1 MYLWKYWRD
10 TRRGVFVYLGVLV
23 WVVFFLMY
31 SFHRANRLHYI
42 GGDPLILWAMT
53 VEITFSF
60 VYLCAIVMG
69 LVLGTSNVG
78 SDFAK
83 GTAEFLLT
91 RTRPRRHFI
100 WTGWLTGMAELL
112 GLMVFTGTVVI
123 TATSSIT
130 GPVWR
135 NVPSP
140 FRFHVDQDVV
150 DIPKMV
156 LAAVLMAALVFGL
169 TYFMGVLLK
178 SSQRGVIGSIG
189 IVVGYLGVNAILKVL
204 WGYSLPVLDFMDS
217 SAPAGAWHVTPQ
229 TAMLG
234 WALLSLAFPFAAQLV
249 FDRMDI

>member
-23 WVVFFLMY
+23 WVVLFWMY
-31 SFHRANRLHYI
+31 AMHRANRLHNI
-42 GGDPLILWAMT
+42 GGDSVILWAMT
-53 VEITFSF
+53 VGVTFSF

-69 LVLGTSNVG
+69 FALGTSNVG

-91 RTRPRRHFI
+91 RTRPRRYFV

-112 GLMVFTGTVVI
+112 SLLIATGFIVMAA
-123 TATSSIT
+123 TAFVT

-140 FRFHVDQDVV
+140 IRFHADQDFI
-150 DIPKMV
+150 DIPRMI
-156 LAAVLMAALVFGL
+156 LSAVLMAAVVFGL
-169 TYFMGVLLK
+169 TYFMSVLLK

-189 IVVGYLGVNAILKVL
+189 ILVGYMGVDAILKSAT
-204 WGYSLPVLDFMDS
+204 GYSLPTLDFKDAS
-217 SAPAGAWHVTPQ
+217 TSIGAWHVAPHV
-229 TAMLG
+229 AMIG
-234 WALLSLAFPFAAQLV
+234 WALLSLAFPFAAQISL
-249 FDRMDI
+249 DRMDI